1 MLIGKAIYSLVKI
14 NMKKKRILSGVQPS
28 GLLHIGNY
36 FGMIKRMIEFQK
48 SSDLFCFI
56 ANYHSLTSLN
66 DKNKLEDNTFVSF
79 CDLLALGLNPS
90 KSTIWIQSHVP
101 EVTELAWIL
110 SNFTSVGLMQR
121 STSYKD
127 KIGRGLK
134 PNMGLFSYPILMA
147 SDILLFQSDVVPVG
161 KDQKQHLEMTRDI
174 ALKFNNTFEE
184 IFTIPEIDID
194 KNASVINGID
204 DQKMSKSY
212 NNTIPIFGDDK
223 YIKEQIMN
231 IVTDS
236 AGLNEPKDIDTPLF
250 KIYSLFLTENQ
261 KKELKER
268 YKTPG
273 LKYSDIKN
281 ELFQCIMDYFADQ
294 RLQKDDYLN
303 RPNDVSDLMV
313 LGKDKAKAVATK
325 TLEDVKKSIGML

>member
-1 MLIGKAIYSLVKI
+1 MLIGKVIYFLVKI

-231 IVTDS
+231 IITDS

-273 LKYSDIKN
+273 IKYSDIKN
-281 ELFQCIMDYFADQ
+281 LSLIH
-294 RLQKDDYLN
+294 
-303 RPNDVSDLMV
+303 
-313 LGKDKAKAVATK
+313 
-325 TLEDVKKSIGML
+325 I